1 LPLIQKAHDN
11 LALGNIYLNKGDI
24 PDCGR
29 NRSLKA
35 YLNNPQ
41 IERDKYKNLYPGDAY
56 RVWPYGSDAGA
67 TDKEMLLLKFTKSDP
82 SGTERPVGVI
92 SWYGIHPTD
101 RGQKNTQVCGD
112 NKGYASRIFETS
124 MQMDPSAPETFVAAF
139 ANAIAGDVSGNVE
152 FGHIPNGTDDK
163 EKMEKHGRQ
172 QYEKA
177 KELFDS
183 AREVLSGSIDYR
195 HTNVDMSCV
204 EIEKEDGGGR
214 VRITWPAALGLSFG
228 AGSREDGV
236 PDPEVLL
243 DEGITTKNITL
254 TEALLYLAGSPLVGI
269 YTGIPTGQDLL
280 EKSIGSF
287 SRADGIEVIA
297 GHDPKPILFALGA
310 RDGLAP
316 KVLPIQILKIGQL
329 IITGFPGEITTMAG
343 RRLRG
348 AVLDALV
355 QTEAKHLAMA
365 TYANDYSQYV
375 TTKEEYDMQ
384 HYEGASTLFGPLTL
398 FAYEQ
403 KFRKLAFALRPPEFA
418 DLSTLGGGPEA
429 SGNPFGYVR
438 SDKINS
444 VVYRGKNNHI
454 YELYRRADSWISG
467 DLSTL
472 AGAPEAL
479 GDPAVYVRNDK
490 TNSVVYRGKNNHI
503 YELYLGAGAWHFRDL
518 FAVADW
524 APAGGASGDPAG
536 YVRSDG
542 TDSVVYRGTDNHIY
556 ELYLSAGSWR
566 SADLST
572 LAGAPEASG
581 DPAGYV
587 RSDKINSVVYRGKNN
602 HIYELYLGAGKWIS
616 TDLSGA
622 IGAPAASG
630 DPAGYVRSDKINSI
644 VYRGENTHIYELYL
658 QPGTWICADLSGSI
672 GAPSASGNPAG
683 YVRSDKTNSIVYRG
697 TNNRIYEL
705 YSGGDAWH
713 FRDLS
718 AAGVP
723 AASGNPIG
731 YVYSNGRA
739 HSVVYRGEN
748 NHICELALRG
758 TWPSWQGYL

>member
-472 AGAPEAL
+472 AGAPEA
-479 GDPAVYVRNDK
+479 
-490 TNSVVYRGKNNHI
+490 
-503 YELYLGAGAWHFRDL
+503 
-518 FAVADW
+518 
-524 APAGGASGDPAG
+524 
-536 YVRSDG
+536 
-542 TDSVVYRGTDNHIY
+542 
-556 ELYLSAGSWR
+556 
-566 SADLST
+566 
-572 LAGAPEASG
+572 SG